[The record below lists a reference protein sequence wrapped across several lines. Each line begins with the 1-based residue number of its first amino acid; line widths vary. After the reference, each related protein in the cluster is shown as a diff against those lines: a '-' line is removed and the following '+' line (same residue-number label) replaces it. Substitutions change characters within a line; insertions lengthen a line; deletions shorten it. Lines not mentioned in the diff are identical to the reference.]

1 MSQNPK
7 DILNLTFPLDKMI
20 SHGNRLKVGF
30 QSHFGR
36 HQIVFLV
43 NQSPSHVSIFGAE
56 AAAFVLNAQSDKG
69 TATIFVYSETGSYKT
84 IKVAVK

>member
-1 MSQNPK
+1 
-7 DILNLTFPLDKMI
+7 MI
-20 SHGNRLKVGF
+20 SHGNRLKAGF
-30 QSHFGR
+30 QFHFGR

-69 TATIFVYSETGSYKT
+69 TATIFV
-84 IKVAVK
+84 